1 MNGKKSRALR
11 RAVGFHPADRREVKT
26 GKPIHKLG
34 KDVAGKQTLITY
46 SGTVTSTGARQQ
58 YQKAKRTPGLL
69 NRLLG
74 GAA

>member
-1 MNGKKSRALR
+1 MNGKKARALR
-11 RAVGFHPADRREVKT
+11 RAVGFHPADVRQVQT
-26 GKPIHKLG
+26 GKPIHKRG
-34 KDVAGKQTLITY
+34 KDIAGKQTLFTY

-69 NRLLG
+69 NRLFG